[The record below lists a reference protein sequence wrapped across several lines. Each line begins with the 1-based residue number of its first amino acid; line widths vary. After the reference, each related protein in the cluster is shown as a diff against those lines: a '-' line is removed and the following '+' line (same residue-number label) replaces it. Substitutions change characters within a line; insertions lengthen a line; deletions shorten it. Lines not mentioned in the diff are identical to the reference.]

1 MLECRMLRH
10 LLYFALGTCALG
22 QEPPHVAMD
31 EWMRMDLADG
41 FDFPVGGA
49 DGTAGYQ
56 DLSSKRHYAG
66 WRSDGAVIDALHLE
80 TNEVWNGRGGG
91 STDAEQPV
99 HALAAGSVVGIE
111 DGTVWLEHRFLDN
124 GQPQRLLAGYSG
136 IVGADLQIGDR
147 IQRRQQV
154 GRIARG
160 TAEQLTQL
168 TITQL
173 TITLRHL
180 IFAEAATWPM
190 SVSDFIR
197 THRRLLVPAKEERIL
212 IAIKHT
218 YQLLVCEKGKVA
230 LVLPL
235 ALGQDGRQR
244 KKTDGDNRT
253 PEGDYRITQKA
264 LGPFEGD
271 YGAYLGA
278 AWLRL
283 GYPNAYDARAALH
296 EGRISKQEHAAIATA
311 AARGSLAPTG
321 TPLGD
326 GIGIHGWVKD
336 WPDGENDLTWG
347 CISLRRADLLTL
359 YALVTKGAHVLII
372 P

>member
-1 MLECRMLRH
+1 MLRH
-10 LLYFALGTCALG
+10 LLYFVLGTCSLA
-22 QEPPHVAMD
+22 QEPPSFVIG
-31 EWMRMDLADG
+31 EWMRTDLADG

-56 DLSSKRHYAG
+56 DLGSKRHHAG
-66 WRSDGAVIDALHLE
+66 WRSDGVVIDALHLE
-80 TNEVWNGRGGG
+80 TSEVWNGRGGG

-111 DGTVWLEHRFLDN
+111 DGAVWLEHRFLDN

-136 IVGADLQIGDR
+136 IVGTKLQIGDR
-147 IQRRQQV
+147 VQRRQQV

-160 TAEQLTQL
+160 TAGQL
-168 TITQL
+168 TQL

-180 IFAEAATWPM
+180 VYREAATWPT

-197 THRRLLVPAKEERIL
+197 THRRLLVPANEKRVL
-212 IAIKHT
+212 IAIKHA
-218 YQLLVCEKGKVA
+218 YQLHVCEKGKVTQ
-230 LVLPL
+230 VLPM
-235 ALGQDGRQR
+235 ALGQNGRQR

-296 EGRISKQEHAAIATA
+296 EGRISKPEHATIVTA
-311 AARGSLAPTG
+311 ASRGSLAPTG
-321 TPLGD
+321 TSLGD
-326 GIGIHGWVKD
+326 GIGIHGWIKD

-347 CISLRRADLLTL
+347 CISLKRADLLTL
-359 YALVTKGAHVLII
+359 YSLVTKGTHVLII